1 MGEEET
7 EKYARMFAC
16 ALPHV
21 DFPMGFPASP
31 ISAHNMNLMP
41 TDYQHGFD
49 QLAKTARP
57 ITLNIREC
65 GVGMIDTDLR
75 DAVVSTFRIGQINQV
90 RVATAHSFR
99 ALGRSARYRP
109 IN

>member
-1 MGEEET
+1 MGEEEKT
-7 EKYARMFAC
+7 EQYARMFAY

-49 QLAKTARP
+49 QLSKTVTP
-57 ITLNIREC
+57 TLTEC
-65 GVGMIDTDLR
+65 
-75 DAVVSTFRIGQINQV
+75 
-90 RVATAHSFR
+90 R
-99 ALGRSARYRP
+99 A
-109 IN
+109 I

>member
-49 QLAKTARP
+49 KNESYIRCGRRSFQWVIGGMPAR
-57 ITLNIREC
+57 C
-65 GVGMIDTDLR
+65 
-75 DAVVSTFRIGQINQV
+75 Q
-90 RVATAHSFR
+90 
-99 ALGRSARYRP
+99 
-109 IN
+109 

>member
-1 MGEEET
+1 MGEEKT

-49 QLAKTARP
+49 QLAKTARLVA
-57 ITLNIREC
+57 LNIREW

-75 DAVVSTFRIGQINQV
+75 HTVVGTFSLRVGQINQV

-99 ALGRSARYRP
+99 ALG
-109 IN
+109 

>member
-49 QLAKTARP
+49 QLAKTVTP
-57 ITLNIREC
+57 TLTAGILRQK
-65 GVGMIDTDLR
+65 GVAWCSLSMLP
-75 DAVVSTFRIGQINQV
+75 SKFINSWSV
-90 RVATAHSFR
+90 
-99 ALGRSARYRP
+99 
-109 IN
+109 

>member
-21 DFPMGFPASP
+21 DFPMGFSASP

-57 ITLNIREC
+57 NPDSRQGHLN
-65 GVGMIDTDLR
+65 GW
-75 DAVVSTFRIGQINQV
+75 
-90 RVATAHSFR
+90 VAA
-99 ALGRSARYRP
+99 P
-109 IN
+109 

>member
-1 MGEEET
+1 MGEEEKT
-7 EKYARMFAC
+7 EQYARMFVY

-49 QLAKTARP
+49 QLAKT
-57 ITLNIREC
+57 
-65 GVGMIDTDLR
+65 V
-75 DAVVSTFRIGQINQV
+75 
-90 RVATAHSFR
+90 
-99 ALGRSARYRP
+99 
-109 IN
+109 

>member
-49 QLAKTARP
+49 QLAKTVTPTLTECIQKRLPP
-57 ITLNIREC
+57 ICWPRQKGLAWCSLSIIPSKFISSWS
-65 GVGMIDTDLR
+65 V
-75 DAVVSTFRIGQINQV
+75 
-90 RVATAHSFR
+90 
-99 ALGRSARYRP
+99 
-109 IN
+109 